1 MSQEFIKVVGLGEF
15 RANLRRMDRDKAKAV
30 RVALNDAAEI
40 LVTAVRPQVPALTGA
55 ARASVKAQSTQTTAR
70 VAVGG
75 PKAPYYPW
83 LDFGGRVGR
92 KKATVRT
99 FYKSGR
105 YVYPT
110 LAKKREEIQA
120 AMLKSIVQLAESSG
134 IEVS

>member
-30 RVALNDAAEI
+30 RVALDDAAEI